1 MIPFVAA
8 AHTARR
14 RPSARTDE
22 EAPVSKYQDLC
33 KALDD
38 ARATFSGYRSECVLF
53 AASLAR
59 GFVEYSGWPRELVA
73 YETSYESIA
82 GPGGPSV
89 TQKPEEAMWLG
100 DDGFWHLRM
109 RLSLQAKDKDLIR
122 LEVRLKR
129 LETRY
134 IVSLFGSDASPGEDY
149 EVTAP
154 TSDDLQ
160 QVYDQILSAIRRHY
174 EYGLRLFLENGG
186 RGLKI
191 PISATR
197 LVDMSAGKGSGSA

>member
-1 MIPFVAA
+1 MIPFGAA
-8 AHTARR
+8 AHTGERSPERARR
-14 RPSARTDE
+14 WVS
-22 EAPVSKYQDLC
+22 VSKYQDLC

-38 ARATFSGYRSECVLF
+38 ARSTFSGYRSECVLF

-59 GFVEYSGWPRELVA
+59 GFVEYSGWPRELIA

-82 GPGGPSV
+82 GPGGPSI

-100 DDGFWHLRM
+100 DDGFWHLRL

-134 IVSLFGSDASPGEDY
+134 IVTLFGSDAAPGEDY

-160 QVYDQILSAIRRHY
+160 QVYDQILNAIRRHY

-191 PISATR
+191 PISAERLLALWHGTR
-197 LVDMSAGKGSGSA
+197 G

>member
-1 MIPFVAA
+1 M
-8 AHTARR
+8 
-14 RPSARTDE
+14 
-22 EAPVSKYQDLC
+22 SKYQDLC
-33 KALDD
+33 RSLDQ
-38 ARATFSGYRSECVLF
+38 ARASFGAYRSECVLF

-73 YETSYESIA
+73 YETSYEAIA

-100 DDGFWHLRM
+100 DDGFWHLRI
-109 RLSLQAKDKDLIR
+109 RLGLQAKEKDLIR
-122 LEVRLKR
+122 LEVRLKK

-134 IVSLFGSDASPGEDY
+134 IVSLFGGEDY
-149 EVTAP
+149 EVAAP
-154 TSDDLQ
+154 TSEDLR
-160 QVYDQILSAIRRHY
+160 QVYDSIVNAVRRHY

-191 PISATR
+191 PIEATR
-197 LVDMSAGKGSGSA
+197 LVDLASGKGSGSA